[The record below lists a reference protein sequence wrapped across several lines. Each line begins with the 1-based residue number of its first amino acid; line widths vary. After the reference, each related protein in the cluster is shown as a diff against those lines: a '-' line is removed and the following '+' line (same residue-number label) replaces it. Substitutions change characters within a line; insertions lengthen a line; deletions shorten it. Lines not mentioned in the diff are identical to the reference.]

1 MGERPR
7 RGHRPCAVG
16 ARQAGTAMG
25 RARSGYSR
33 LALFVFLLIAA
44 LAGAPSSR
52 AQAAAGDTHRPRAA
66 APRQLQ
72 LDHGQRWPADPA
84 LREGMRRIRAV
95 ALWMQQAQAEGA
107 LSIRQS
113 RAATASIEDSVA
125 AIVDHPPR
133 GDGMDANLHLL
144 LGRVLSADGL
154 PQLLD
159 ALELY
164 PRYFA
169 DPDWQP
175 LTANASPGHEP
186 SGDSEASTHAVQP

>member
-1 MGERPR
+1 MGERLPLH
-7 RGHRPCAVG
+7 GHRPCAVG
-16 ARQAGTAMG
+16 AR

-44 LAGAPSSR
+44 LAGTPSSR

-95 ALWMQQAQAEGA
+95 ALWMQEAQAEGA
-107 LSIRQS
+107 LSTRQS

-133 GDGMDANLHLL
+133 SDGMDANLRLL
-144 LGRVLSADGL
+144 LGRVLAADGL

-164 PRYFA
+164 PRYFD
-169 DPDWQP
+169 DPDWPPAPDAPPAQRRPDDAREPAHAAQP
-175 LTANASPGHEP
+175 
-186 SGDSEASTHAVQP
+186 

>member
-1 MGERPR
+1 MDERLQRPFLRTR
-7 RGHRPCAVG
+7 RVHSGCWRWVLLVPLVVA
-16 ARQAGTAMG
+16 ASAGG
-25 RARSGYSR
+25 S
-33 LALFVFLLIAA
+33 
-44 LAGAPSSR
+44 SSR
-52 AQAAAGDTHRPRAA
+52 AQAAAGDTHRPRAT

-72 LDHGQRWPADPA
+72 LDRGQRWPADAA

-95 ALWMQQAQAEGA
+95 ALWMQHAQADGP
-107 LSIRQS
+107 LSVRQS

-133 GDGMDANLHLL
+133 GDGMDANLRLL
-144 LGRVLSADGL
+144 LGRVLAADGL

-169 DPDWQP
+169 DPGWQP
-175 LTANASPGHEP
+175 LPADAPAGNERPDDTG
-186 SGDSEASTHAVQP
+186 ASTHARQP

>member
-1 MGERPR
+1 
-7 RGHRPCAVG
+7 
-16 ARQAGTAMG
+16 MG
-25 RARSGYSR
+25 RARSAYSR

-44 LAGAPSSR
+44 LAGTPSSR

-66 APRQLQ
+66 ALRQLQ
-72 LDHGQRWPADPA
+72 LDPGQRGPADPA

-125 AIVDHPPR
+125 AIVDHPSR

-169 DPDWQP
+169 DLDWQP
-175 LTANASPGHEP
+175 LTANPVDGHGLP
-186 SGDSEASTHAVQP
+186 DPQTTPP